1 MFVNG
6 KQMGREQHPHDEP
19 TIAPGM
25 ETNDDLREEATEDE
39 VDHGEYTEVTQL
51 IIDRTPNEDE

>member
-1 MFVNG
+1 MNDNRKG
-6 KQMGREQHPHDEP
+6 QEQLSSDKP

-39 VDHGEYTEVTQL
+39 VAQGAFTEVTQL
-51 IIDRTPNEDE
+51 IIDRTPSEEE

>member
-1 MFVNG
+1 MNG
-6 KQMGREQHPHDEP
+6 KQMGREQHSHDEP

>member
-1 MFVNG
+1 MNG
-6 KQMGREQHPHDEP
+6 KQMGREQHPQDEP

-51 IIDRTPNEDE
+51 IIDRTPNEEE

>member
-1 MFVNG
+1 MNG
-6 KQMGREQHPHDEP
+6 KQMGREQHPHDAP

-39 VDHGEYTEVTQL
+39 VNHGEYTEVTQL
-51 IIDRTPNEDE
+51 IIDRTPNEEE

>member
-1 MFVNG
+1 MNDNR
-6 KQMGREQHPHDEP
+6 KWQEQLSSDEP

-39 VDHGEYTEVTQL
+39 VAQGEYTQVTQL
-51 IIDRTPNEDE
+51 IIDRTPSDDE

>member
-1 MFVNG
+1 MNDNRKG
-6 KQMGREQHPHDEP
+6 HEQLSSDEP

-39 VDHGEYTEVTQL
+39 VAQGEYTQVTQL
-51 IIDRTPNEDE
+51 IIDRTPSDDE